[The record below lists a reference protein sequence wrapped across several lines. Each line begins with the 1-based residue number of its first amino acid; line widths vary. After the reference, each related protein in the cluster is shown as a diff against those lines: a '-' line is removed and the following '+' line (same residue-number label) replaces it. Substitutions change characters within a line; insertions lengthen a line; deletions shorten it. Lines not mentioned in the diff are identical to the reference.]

1 MLCYQTAPQSAAPGK
16 QGDRHGKSTR
26 EGRKAEAPKK
36 NTEKEQ
42 AALDKLSRAGGS
54 HTQWDA
60 AWLAYKEAAGL

>member
-1 MLCYQTAPQSAAPGK
+1 MAKAPAKAA
-16 QGDRHGKSTR
+16 
-26 EGRKAEAPKK
+26 KAEAPKK
-36 NTEKEQ
+36 NIEKEQ